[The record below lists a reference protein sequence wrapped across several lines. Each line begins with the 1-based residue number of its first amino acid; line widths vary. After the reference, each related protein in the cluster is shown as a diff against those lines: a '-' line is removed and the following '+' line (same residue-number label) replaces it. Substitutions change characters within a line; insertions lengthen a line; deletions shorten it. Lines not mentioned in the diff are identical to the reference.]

1 MKHRIVVMA
10 MSVAGLLGLA
20 GGCQQ
25 QSAKAPD
32 VKDAIRGALDQAG
45 YRDVSVS
52 QDRDKAVVTLTGTV
66 RNDADKVQAESI
78 ARSIATGEVVANQ
91 IGVRPA
97 GDESAAKEIDSAL
110 DKGIEKN
117 LEAAL
122 IQHKLKK
129 DVKYEV
135 KNGVVTLTGD
145 VNSPAKRSTVE
156 KVASEVPNVRQVV
169 NEIEVKNQKASASR

>member
-1 MKHRIVVMA
+1 
-10 MSVAGLLGLA
+10 
-20 GGCQQ
+20 
-25 QSAKAPD
+25 
-32 VKDAIRGALDQAG
+32 
-45 YRDVSVS
+45 
-52 QDRDKAVVTLTGTV
+52 V